1 MSSGNTPSLARAESP
16 SKAEEKPARLG
27 SKAQPSAELPA
38 RNALKFNSSMKSTKN
53 QRYANPATGGKDANP
68 AAPTDFAAA
77 SSSEA
82 AAQAHRNW
90 AELTEDSNS
99 EYEGNFTIVQKR
111 KRRRG
116 SANSSPA
123 AAPSSNLGGTRTNR
137 RPQSSAGWAPRAQE
151 VRTTRAHIVEAR
163 ARQAS
168 STEDHCVYVER
179 SPELEPYH
187 YMRAMDRMFGSTREV
202 FQVTKMNGHFLV
214 GLANR
219 GMAERL
225 VNEGLEVEGTLHRV
239 FPFRKRAER
248 ITVGNLPFFVGDAA
262 VISALTPL
270 GRVTSIA
277 PKLMKAGPY
286 TYNDGRRE
294 AFIILRE
301 GMTIEGLPTRLNIT
315 IKGEAWPAYLSS
327 GIRCSRCRG
336 QGHRRANC
344 PLLAGRTNAPG
355 PATPTSPTS
364 VPSASA
370 PGLPQQPSAQP
381 PPPASPSPAMEVSE
395 VPSTSRAALP
405 PAAPRQSPPVA
416 PAIPT
421 EMAPPAL
428 PPVAPAPSLRAPGS
442 HGPAVP
448 TLDVE
453 MSIEETST
461 FRAALKTSPAAV
473 PPTPPLPAPQ
483 PAGPIP
489 PAPDEEE
496 MTPIMREECMVI
508 EILKKL
514 KHLTCLRPLYQ
525 SGIQPNDLKDAI
537 LFIDEKE
544 SLMARLTPAMRGVLA
559 EFLSAAI
566 EPARGKH
573 PDVSSD
579 LAISQRF
586 WIFMYNNVVE
596 TPGNETVTR
605 RSRRLQGLQ
614 PELSTVLA
622 FPARKKM
629 EREENRPFCH
639 RWRDPTVFSGERGED
654 SQRWLSDF
662 QRVARYNKWDDS
674 MCLANVIFY
683 LTGTAKCWFEN
694 FEEIL
699 NSWEEFKIKF
709 CEIFGNKEDT
719 ARKAE
724 NILRTRAQ
732 TSGENV
738 ESYIQEVLLLC
749 KQSNP
754 RMSEGKKVSHLIKG
768 VAEEVYQALVGKDIS
783 TVDQFVAFCRRFEA
797 FKRMRVAPPRFNR
810 LPNVTTI
817 STAEPENLEALIRR
831 IVREEVQKFMAPP
844 STFAAQDI
852 DTPSPDLRDVIRSEI
867 QQTLAPIS
875 APRQPESFRPRR
887 QYLPQNDRGYRRRT
901 EGPPNNQRT
910 QWRTED
916 DRPICFHC
924 GRPGHVARYCRDRR
938 QAFADARL
946 GRETVDFGRPRTEN
960 YTMGESGSELSQGR
974 FRNPSPYPHR
984 GRFQAPRRTSQSPAR
999 RPSRSPS
1006 RRRRNVQAL
1015 VDSGADYSVISEAF
1029 RRSIKAPVFKENGPL
1044 LRAADKKPIV
1054 TLGKCSL
1061 EVQIKG
1067 LDIIFDFVVAAE
1079 CSHDVILGWDFF
1091 KATDAIID
1099 CGENKLY
1106 LSEAEKSYEWKD
1118 LKLCA
1123 AMDCVIPPKSFGKI
1137 VVTSQD
1143 VFGSRDVVV
1152 TGSKRLQLEKGLFI
1166 PSSLVRFLHGR
1177 AVLWVTNS
1185 THQSQVIPSDMKIG
1199 TMQDL
1204 EVGSISNLDACS
1216 EIAGK
1221 DEVTSPDVRECLISM
1236 ISTDLEET
1244 KKNRLL
1250 TCLNEFSDIFDFE
1263 KKSFPVSGEIKH
1275 KIDTSDY
1282 PPVRQRPYRV
1292 SPAER
1297 RVIQSEVEKMM
1308 ETKIIRPSSSPW
1320 ASPVIL
1326 VRKKDG
1332 SLRFCVDYRRLN
1344 KITKKDVYPLPRI
1357 DDALDTLSGSRYFS
1371 TMDMRSGYWQI
1382 EVDDKDREKTAF
1394 ITPDGLYEFN
1404 VMPFGLC
1411 NAPATFERMID
1422 NVLRGLKWDMCLC
1435 YLDDIVV
1442 YGSTFKEHLTRLY
1455 KVLRCIQQAG
1465 LCLNYKKCHCA
1476 SRQITILGHVVNEFG
1491 TQPDPEKVKAIVH
1504 FPKPRNISETR
1515 SFLGLSSYYRR
1526 FIKSYANKSRPLNSL
1541 LKKDE
1546 KFIWGE
1552 EQDESFRILK
1562 QELGSS
1568 PVLGHFIEG
1577 AETHVHTDASGYG
1590 LGAVLVQI
1598 QNDAERPIAYASRT
1612 LTKAEKNYSTTEKEC
1627 LAVVWAL
1634 GKFRPYLYGRP
1645 FTVVTDHHSLC
1656 WLVGLKDPSGRLA
1669 RWALKL
1675 QEYDINIVYKSGRKH
1690 KDADCLSRSPLADTA
1705 EIEGHITSI
1714 QDIAE
1719 EQSKDPHLVGIRE
1732 KLANENLKGYQMIGG
1747 VLYKKNYDPEG
1758 KPWLLVVPKQMR
1770 HEILKDVHDTPMA
1783 GHLGFAKTYDRVR
1796 KRFYWPGLY
1805 RTVSQYIAHCKECQR
1820 RKGVP
1825 QKPPGLLVPIPPTT
1839 SSFQKIGID
1848 YLGRFP
1854 ISHTGNRWIIVAT
1867 DYLTRF
1873 AITKAAATA
1882 EATELATFLI
1892 EDVIL
1897 KHGAPREIITDRGR
1911 NFMSQTIREINNLNG
1926 TIHRFTTAYHP
1937 QTNGLTERLN
1947 KTLTDMISMYV
1958 DVDQK
1963 NWDNILPYVTFAYNT
1978 ARQETT
1984 GYSPFFLVH
1993 GREVETPLDSI
2004 LPYQPAGT
2012 AEDYVGH
2019 LVTNA
2024 EDARM
2029 LARLNILQAQSKD
2042 KERYDKKHQEV
2053 TYKEGDLVWVFTPVR
2068 TVGLSEKLLKR
2079 YFGPYRVIRK
2089 ISSVNYQVEGV
2100 TNTRRRRKTQ
2110 DIVHVVRMKPYHDP
2124 EVQEQIA
2131 QGHSDMESRLRRLEN
2146 NVADVPVATPLS
2158 FRIADNSPQLET
2170 TECFSKIKP
2179 PTYDGQTSWK
2189 CFKTQFEVVALGNRW
2204 NSSEKAINLAASL
2217 RGSATEVLQSLPLE
2231 QSLDY
2236 ERLIHALTL
2245 RFGDDI
2251 LQPYHVVKL
2260 KNRRQKRDET
2270 LQELAADVERLA
2282 RLAFPDCPRH
2292 VQDLLAHQNFVD
2304 AIEDPECQQS
2314 VRMSEAKTLQEAL
2327 IHALKFE
2334 AARDATRGYQKVV
2347 RVVKTD
2353 EFQKDGDIKEA
2364 ISQLQRTVKEMKKTS
2379 LTGPGLAMRC
2389 DDASGKI
2396 IRVSSLQG
2404 GSNELATEGLVNG
2417 LPCRMVIDS
2426 GANVTF
2432 LRVDLAQRMESIS
2445 RRIPVS
2451 NELVLQTATGEQAK
2465 VYGQVVL
2472 KFQIGNNL
2480 FSHLGY
2486 LADIKDDCLIGL
2498 DVLRKFGFSIDFQEN
2513 VLKIAGEEI
2522 PLVCSR
2528 SSATNKVL
2536 KVILKSDVKIPPRSE
2551 CILEGRLTASLGVPQ
2566 LLIVEENGQK
2576 FGQKGLLLARTLCK
2590 SDQSNIPIRVVN
2602 LLDSAKTLGKG
2613 TEIAI
2618 AEPVTNVTHCPTVE
2632 NLDKSPCSSLIP
2644 GHLQELLEGTREGL
2658 NWIQQK
2664 KLEHLLCQYED
2675 VFATS
2680 PKDVGRTNVTQ
2691 HRIDTGGATPVKQL
2705 PRRLPMTRR
2714 DEVAKLI
2721 EEMAEQNVIEPSS
2734 SPWASPVVLVK
2745 KKDGST
2751 RFCVDYRR
2759 LNDLTKKDSYPLP
2772 RIDATL
2778 DTLSGSQWFS
2788 TLDLKSGYW
2797 QVSIHPE
2804 DREKTAFTTGNGL
2817 WQFKVM
2823 PFGLCNAPATFERLM
2838 ETVLQG
2844 IPLETCLV
2852 YLDDII
2858 VMGKSFEEHLIN
2870 LERVLQK
2877 IRGARLKLNPRKCKP
2892 FKEKVRYL
2900 GHVISRQG
2908 IQTDPDR
2915 TETVRQWPVPRDV
2928 HQLRSFLG
2936 LCSYYRRFVPGFS
2949 NIARPLHRL
2958 TESGRPFSWTIDCE
2972 RAMDK
2977 LKQALS
2983 SPPMLAYPDPGEPF
2997 ILDTDASNTGIGAVL
3012 SQTQDGVER
3021 VIAYFSKTLSKPER
3035 NHCVTRRE
3043 LLAIVKSIE
3052 HFHHYLYGQKF
3063 LLRTDHAALRWLL
3076 NFKSPEG
3083 QLARWIQL
3091 LQEYDMEIQHRK
3103 GKSHGNADALSRRP
3117 CPVNCKHCSKAETQA
3132 ELNIRQ
3138 LSLAEEL

>member
-1 MSSGNTPSLARAESP
+1 MTYLAKVRKCDLSKLAYELGEVVPPESRIVDLKRLILNSQSYEEEFAKQLLETLIEEREQTERAERERMEQTAQTEQAERIERERIEDRKRIERKEQMVMEFELEKLRIQTTRGNNDTSRSTSNDAHYEIRKLMP
-16 SKAEEKPARLG
+16 KYESKDNDLSFYLILFERQAKRLG
-27 SKAQPSAELPA
+27 LDEDQWAFSLLGLLPYEMIQLIARETEEQSGDYRFVKRLLLKRYKLSPEQFRQKFEKHERSQKGSWRDFAFELRGYFNEWIEGMNVENFDALKDLSVTNQLKKKVPNVLRNHLIDDWTKLNNPDELADKLDEYENVRTEMGPPHWNAKHLIPPSFQQKSARFPNQSEVKETKQGTNVSGQDAA
-38 RNALKFNSSMKSTKN
+38 RNEISETYPNTLRRMVNRAIRNDKGEPKCFNCN
-53 QRYANPATGGKDANP
+53 QFGHIARDCP
-68 AAPTDFAAA
+68 
-77 SSSEA
+77 
-82 AAQAHRNW
+82 
-90 AELTEDSNS
+90 
-99 EYEGNFTIVQKR
+99 
-111 KRRRG
+111 
-116 SANSSPA
+116 
-123 AAPSSNLGGTRTNR
+123 
-137 RPQSSAGWAPRAQE
+137 APR
-151 VRTTRAHIVEAR
+151 TTLTCRGCGQTGHK
-163 ARQAS
+163 
-168 STEDHCVYVER
+168 ER
-179 SPELEPYH
+179 NC
-187 YMRAMDRMFGSTREV
+187 TRPKE
-202 FQVTKMNGHFLV
+202 
-214 GLANR
+214 GLKVAN
-219 GMAERL
+219 
-225 VNEGLEVEGTLHRV
+225 LEVEGLETVPPDVYLKDVKIDNKETVKAMIDTGSSSCLMRESVARRINVDIEPDSTSLYGIGNQTAPAARTVGKTTVDLEIDGVVGKEIAVFIVNDDAQPYDLLIGRTWTDLPYVSFARIGKELHIGYSSE
-239 FPFRKRAER
+239 FPFANLQEEIKSRRIELRATETVQLESDSINFTSAITDEVKDGYVLFTGVDDACVDSLLEVVDGKTTVPIISAGKGKLRVRKNQCVGRVELLNLDDIVVNLDVAEDSFQTKNEEKREGQDQTKRKRPILPEDINVNHSLTSKER
-248 ITVGNLPFFVGDAA
+248 QEILDVVNEYRDCF
-262 VISALTPL
+262 ALGMEEL
-270 GRVTSIA
+270 GCTDVTKMDIKEVDGSK
-277 PKLMKAGPY
+277 PVCLRPY
-286 TYNDGRRE
+286 KTTASERE
-294 AFIILRE
+294 AIRE
-301 GMTIEGLPTRLNIT
+301 IVREWKDNGIVTETRSPYASPVLLVRKKTGDHRLVVDYRRLNIQT
-315 IKGEAWPAYLSS
+315 VKDKFPLPRIDDLLEGLRNAKFFTTLDLAHGYLQIPLTDKAKLKTAFITPDDTGQFERMIFGLANAPAEFQRLMHTVL
-327 GIRCSRCRG
+327 G
-336 QGHRRANC
+336 
-344 PLLAGRTNAPG
+344 PLLNKKAFCYLDDVIIPAKDWREMIERLREVLERIRSAKLTLKPSKCEFGKREVELLGHVISTGGLKPG
-355 PATPTSPTS
+355 PRKIKAIEEFPEPKNVHDIRRFLGLTNFFRRFVKDFARKAEPLSRLTKKGSQFEWKEEQRRSFGGLRKDLVEYPVLAHYNPELKTE
-364 VPSASA
+364 VHCDASA
-370 PGLPQQPSAQP
+370 EGLAGMVLQMDEDGKWRLVYCVSKKTTEAEKMYHSSKLELMAIVWTLDRLRQFLVGIKFTVVTDCQALVYMNAKKTTNPQIARWYNLIQEYDFEIRHKPGEKMAHVDG
-381 PPPASPSPAMEVSE
+381 M
-395 VPSTSRAALP
+395 SRAP
-405 PAAPRQSPPVA
+405 VDDPRDTMEEIVEKNLEVRLTITLEEQILMIQHSDP
-416 PAIPT
+416 
-421 EMAPPAL
+421 E
-428 PPVAPAPSLRAPGS
+428 LRD
-442 HGPAVP
+442 
-448 TLDVE
+448 L
-453 MSIEETST
+453 IQI
-461 FRAALKTSPAAV
+461 FRKDPCDRTVGEQNRINDYSYRRKSGRGARSRRY
-473 PPTPPLPAPQ
+473 PPTQ
-483 PAGPIP
+483 P
-489 PAPDEEE
+489 
-496 MTPIMREECMVI
+496 T
-508 EILKKL
+508 
-514 KHLTCLRPLYQ
+514 T
-525 SGIQPNDLKDAI
+525 
-537 LFIDEKE
+537 
-544 SLMARLTPAMRGVLA
+544 
-559 EFLSAAI
+559 FL
-566 EPARGKH
+566 
-573 PDVSSD
+573 
-579 LAISQRF
+579 QRK
-586 WIFMYNNVVE
+586 

-662 QRVARYNKWDDS
+662 QRVARYNKWDDF

-754 RMSEGKKVSHLIKG
+754 RMSEGEKVSHLIKG
-768 VAEEVYQALVGKDIS
+768 VAEEVYQALIGKDIG

-797 FKRMRVAPPRFNR
+797 FKRMRVAPPRFSR

-852 DTPSPDLRDVIRSEI
+852 DTPPPDLRDVIRSEI

-887 QYLPQNDRGYRRRT
+887 QYLPQNDQVYRRRT

-924 GRPGHVARYCRDRR
+924 GRPGHAARYCRDRR

-974 FRNPSPYPHR
+974 FRNPSPYPPPPPPR

-1006 RRRRNVQAL
+1006 RRTATMEKNWINVNIQGRNVQAL
-1015 VDSGADYSVISEAF
+1015 VDSGADYSVVSEAF
-1029 RRSIKAPVFKENGPL
+1029 RRSIKATVFKENGPL

-1137 VVTSQD
+1137 VVTNQD

-1166 PSSLVRFLHGR
+1166 PSSIVRFLHGR

-1244 KKNRLL
+1244 EKNRLL

-1308 ETKIIRPSSSPW
+1308 ETKIIRPLSSPW

-1404 VMPFGLC
+1404 
-1411 NAPATFERMID
+1411 
-1422 NVLRGLKWDMCLC
+1422 
-1435 YLDDIVV
+1435 
-1442 YGSTFKEHLTRLY
+1442 
-1455 KVLRCIQQAG
+1455 QAG
-1465 LCLNYKKCHCA
+1465 LCLNYKKCHFA

-1758 KPWLLVVPKQMR
+1758 KPWLLVFLKQMR

-1839 SSFQKIGID
+1839 SPFQKIGID

-1873 AITKAAATA
+1873 TITKAAATA
-1882 EATELATFLI
+1882 EATELSTFLI

-1947 KTLTDMISMYV
+1947 KTLTDMISIFY
-1958 DVDQK
+1958 
-1963 NWDNILPYVTFAYNT
+1963 T
-1978 ARQETT
+1978 A
-1984 GYSPFFLVH
+1984 
-1993 GREVETPLDSI
+1993 
-2004 LPYQPAGT
+2004 PYQPAGT

-2131 QGHSDMESRLRRLEN
+2131 Q
-2146 NVADVPVATPLS
+2146 
-2158 FRIADNSPQLET
+2158 
-2170 TECFSKIKP
+2170 
-2179 PTYDGQTSWK
+2179 
-2189 CFKTQFEVVALGNRW
+2189 
-2204 NSSEKAINLAASL
+2204 
-2217 RGSATEVLQSLPLE
+2217 
-2231 QSLDY
+2231 
-2236 ERLIHALTL
+2236 
-2245 RFGDDI
+2245 
-2251 LQPYHVVKL
+2251 
-2260 KNRRQKRDET
+2260 
-2270 LQELAADVERLA
+2270 
-2282 RLAFPDCPRH
+2282 
-2292 VQDLLAHQNFVD
+2292 
-2304 AIEDPECQQS
+2304 
-2314 VRMSEAKTLQEAL
+2314 
-2327 IHALKFE
+2327 
-2334 AARDATRGYQKVV
+2334 
-2347 RVVKTD
+2347 
-2353 EFQKDGDIKEA
+2353 
-2364 ISQLQRTVKEMKKTS
+2364 
-2379 LTGPGLAMRC
+2379 
-2389 DDASGKI
+2389 
-2396 IRVSSLQG
+2396 
-2404 GSNELATEGLVNG
+2404 
-2417 LPCRMVIDS
+2417 
-2426 GANVTF
+2426 
-2432 LRVDLAQRMESIS
+2432 
-2445 RRIPVS
+2445 
-2451 NELVLQTATGEQAK
+2451 
-2465 VYGQVVL
+2465 
-2472 KFQIGNNL
+2472 
-2480 FSHLGY
+2480 
-2486 LADIKDDCLIGL
+2486 
-2498 DVLRKFGFSIDFQEN
+2498 
-2513 VLKIAGEEI
+2513 
-2522 PLVCSR
+2522 
-2528 SSATNKVL
+2528 
-2536 KVILKSDVKIPPRSE
+2536 
-2551 CILEGRLTASLGVPQ
+2551 
-2566 LLIVEENGQK
+2566 
-2576 FGQKGLLLARTLCK
+2576 
-2590 SDQSNIPIRVVN
+2590 
-2602 LLDSAKTLGKG
+2602 
-2613 TEIAI
+2613 
-2618 AEPVTNVTHCPTVE
+2618 
-2632 NLDKSPCSSLIP
+2632 
-2644 GHLQELLEGTREGL
+2644 
-2658 NWIQQK
+2658 
-2664 KLEHLLCQYED
+2664 
-2675 VFATS
+2675 
-2680 PKDVGRTNVTQ
+2680 
-2691 HRIDTGGATPVKQL
+2691 
-2705 PRRLPMTRR
+2705 
-2714 DEVAKLI
+2714 
-2721 EEMAEQNVIEPSS
+2721 
-2734 SPWASPVVLVK
+2734 
-2745 KKDGST
+2745 
-2751 RFCVDYRR
+2751 
-2759 LNDLTKKDSYPLP
+2759 
-2772 RIDATL
+2772 
-2778 DTLSGSQWFS
+2778 
-2788 TLDLKSGYW
+2788 
-2797 QVSIHPE
+2797 
-2804 DREKTAFTTGNGL
+2804 
-2817 WQFKVM
+2817 
-2823 PFGLCNAPATFERLM
+2823 
-2838 ETVLQG
+2838 
-2844 IPLETCLV
+2844 
-2852 YLDDII
+2852 
-2858 VMGKSFEEHLIN
+2858 
-2870 LERVLQK
+2870 
-2877 IRGARLKLNPRKCKP
+2877 
-2892 FKEKVRYL
+2892 
-2900 GHVISRQG
+2900 
-2908 IQTDPDR
+2908 
-2915 TETVRQWPVPRDV
+2915 
-2928 HQLRSFLG
+2928 
-2936 LCSYYRRFVPGFS
+2936 
-2949 NIARPLHRL
+2949 
-2958 TESGRPFSWTIDCE
+2958 
-2972 RAMDK
+2972 
-2977 LKQALS
+2977 
-2983 SPPMLAYPDPGEPF
+2983 
-2997 ILDTDASNTGIGAVL
+2997 
-3012 SQTQDGVER
+3012 
-3021 VIAYFSKTLSKPER
+3021 
-3035 NHCVTRRE
+3035 
-3043 LLAIVKSIE
+3043 
-3052 HFHHYLYGQKF
+3052 
-3063 LLRTDHAALRWLL
+3063 
-3076 NFKSPEG
+3076 
-3083 QLARWIQL
+3083 
-3091 LQEYDMEIQHRK
+3091 
-3103 GKSHGNADALSRRP
+3103 
-3117 CPVNCKHCSKAETQA
+3117 
-3132 ELNIRQ
+3132 
-3138 LSLAEEL
+3138 

>member
-1 MSSGNTPSLARAESP
+1 MQVSVQLERVGKLQ
-16 SKAEEKPARLG
+16 PADRV
-27 SKAQPSAELPA
+27 
-38 RNALKFNSSMKSTKN
+38 
-53 QRYANPATGGKDANP
+53 AT
-68 AAPTDFAAA
+68 
-77 SSSEA
+77 S
-82 AAQAHRNW
+82 
-90 AELTEDSNS
+90 
-99 EYEGNFTIVQKR
+99 
-111 KRRRG
+111 
-116 SANSSPA
+116 
-123 AAPSSNLGGTRTNR
+123 
-137 RPQSSAGWAPRAQE
+137 SSAGIQDCRNLRLFVTDKNTGLRFLVDSGADISIIPPKNKNRMPSSDYKLYAANGTEIVTYGTKVRNLDIGLRRQFQWPFVIANTNRAIIGADFLNNFGLIIDIKNKRLIDGITNLSIRGVIQSISDMGNISTLNSSSKVSAILTKYPNLCRPPSDFVEAKHSVKHYIPTRGQPIHSKARRLDSQRLTLAKAEFQYMLNNGIIRPSNSPWASPLHLVSKKDESLRPCGDYRRLNAVTLPDRYPIPRLDDFHHILKGTRVYSKIDLCKAFYQIPIAEEDKPKTAIITPFGLFEFNVMSFGLRNATATFQRFMHEVLRNLDFAFVYLDDILVASKTDEEHYSHLETLFSRLNSYGLRINLSKSKFLVQEIDFLGYLITSHGVKPLPTKVKAILEYKKPKTVHELRIFLGMLNFYRTFLNNAAETQAILHEYLRGAKKKDRSDIKWTEEAEVQFEKCKQALANTALLAYPDTETAYLTLNFHELSHPGIKATTKQLTSRFIWPNMNKDIRKWAQACVNCQKCKVSIHTKSEIGKYQE
-151 VRTTRAHIVEAR
+151 VDERFSVVHIDLIGALPPSNGNIYCLTCIDRYTSWMEVVPLPDMKSETVARAFYENWIVRFGAPHTVISDQGKQFTSQLFKDLTTLCGIKLRHSTAYHPQCNGKIERLHRTIKTAIRAHNSIKWTETLPTVLLGLR
-163 ARQAS
+163 AAINKDNNHSLSQM
-168 STEDHCVYVER
+168 VYGKTIRLPGEFFDDSKHHLHAEEFVQHLQKQMELLKPLNEKHHSKTKVFVHKDLKTCSHVFIR
-179 SPELEPYH
+179 TDRVKKPLEPPYEGPFPVLERTDK
-187 YMRAMDRMFGSTREV
+187 YFTLKVKGKNVTTTIDR
-202 FQVTKMNGHFLV
+202 
-214 GLANR
+214 
-219 GMAERL
+219 
-225 VNEGLEVEGTLHRV
+225 
-239 FPFRKRAER
+239 
-248 ITVGNLPFFVGDAA
+248 
-262 VISALTPL
+262 
-270 GRVTSIA
+270 
-277 PKLMKAGPY
+277 
-286 TYNDGRRE
+286 
-294 AFIILRE
+294 LR
-301 GMTIEGLPTRLNIT
+301 
-315 IKGEAWPAYLSS
+315 PAYLLADSDNITAEHPTAARPIVS
-327 GIRCSRCRG
+327 G
-336 QGHRRANC
+336 A
-344 PLLAGRTNAPG
+344 L
-355 PATPTSPTS
+355 
-364 VPSASA
+364 
-370 PGLPQQPSAQP
+370 
-381 PPPASPSPAMEVSE
+381 
-395 VPSTSRAALP
+395 PSTSS
-405 PAAPRQSPPVA
+405 Q
-416 PAIPT
+416 
-421 EMAPPAL
+421 
-428 PPVAPAPSLRAPGS
+428 
-442 HGPAVP
+442 
-448 TLDVE
+448 
-453 MSIEETST
+453 
-461 FRAALKTSPAAV
+461 
-473 PPTPPLPAPQ
+473 Q
-483 PAGPIP
+483 N
-489 PAPDEEE
+489 PDHQ
-496 MTPIMREECMVI
+496 MWRI
-508 EILKKL
+508 
-514 KHLTCLRPLYQ
+514 
-525 SGIQPNDLKDAI
+525 
-537 LFIDEKE
+537 
-544 SLMARLTPAMRGVLA
+544 
-559 EFLSAAI
+559 
-566 EPARGKH
+566 
-573 PDVSSD
+573 
-579 LAISQRF
+579 
-586 WIFMYNNVVE
+586 
-596 TPGNETVTR
+596 TR

-732 TSGENV
+732 TSGQNV

-754 RMSEGKKVSHLIKG
+754 RMSEGEKVSHLIKG

-887 QYLPQNDRGYRRRT
+887 QYLPQNDQGYRRRT

-984 GRFQAPRRTSQSPAR
+984 ERFQAPRRTSQSPAR

-1061 EVQIKG
+1061 EVHIKG

-1465 LCLNYKKCHCA
+1465 LCLNYKKCHFA

-1839 SSFQKIGID
+1839 SPFQKIGID

-2131 QGHSDMESRLRRLEN
+2131 QGH
-2146 NVADVPVATPLS
+2146 V
-2158 FRIADNSPQLET
+2158 
-2170 TECFSKIKP
+2170 
-2179 PTYDGQTSWK
+2179 
-2189 CFKTQFEVVALGNRW
+2189 
-2204 NSSEKAINLAASL
+2204 
-2217 RGSATEVLQSLPLE
+2217 
-2231 QSLDY
+2231 
-2236 ERLIHALTL
+2236 
-2245 RFGDDI
+2245 
-2251 LQPYHVVKL
+2251 
-2260 KNRRQKRDET
+2260 
-2270 LQELAADVERLA
+2270 
-2282 RLAFPDCPRH
+2282 
-2292 VQDLLAHQNFVD
+2292 
-2304 AIEDPECQQS
+2304 
-2314 VRMSEAKTLQEAL
+2314 
-2327 IHALKFE
+2327 
-2334 AARDATRGYQKVV
+2334 
-2347 RVVKTD
+2347 TD
-2353 EFQKDGDIKEA
+2353 
-2364 ISQLQRTVKEMKKTS
+2364 
-2379 LTGPGLAMRC
+2379 
-2389 DDASGKI
+2389 
-2396 IRVSSLQG
+2396 
-2404 GSNELATEGLVNG
+2404 
-2417 LPCRMVIDS
+2417 
-2426 GANVTF
+2426 
-2432 LRVDLAQRMESIS
+2432 
-2445 RRIPVS
+2445 
-2451 NELVLQTATGEQAK
+2451 
-2465 VYGQVVL
+2465 
-2472 KFQIGNNL
+2472 
-2480 FSHLGY
+2480 
-2486 LADIKDDCLIGL
+2486 
-2498 DVLRKFGFSIDFQEN
+2498 
-2513 VLKIAGEEI
+2513 
-2522 PLVCSR
+2522 
-2528 SSATNKVL
+2528 
-2536 KVILKSDVKIPPRSE
+2536 
-2551 CILEGRLTASLGVPQ
+2551 
-2566 LLIVEENGQK
+2566 
-2576 FGQKGLLLARTLCK
+2576 
-2590 SDQSNIPIRVVN
+2590 
-2602 LLDSAKTLGKG
+2602 
-2613 TEIAI
+2613 
-2618 AEPVTNVTHCPTVE
+2618 
-2632 NLDKSPCSSLIP
+2632 
-2644 GHLQELLEGTREGL
+2644 
-2658 NWIQQK
+2658 
-2664 KLEHLLCQYED
+2664 
-2675 VFATS
+2675 
-2680 PKDVGRTNVTQ
+2680 
-2691 HRIDTGGATPVKQL
+2691 
-2705 PRRLPMTRR
+2705 
-2714 DEVAKLI
+2714 
-2721 EEMAEQNVIEPSS
+2721 
-2734 SPWASPVVLVK
+2734 
-2745 KKDGST
+2745 
-2751 RFCVDYRR
+2751 
-2759 LNDLTKKDSYPLP
+2759 
-2772 RIDATL
+2772 
-2778 DTLSGSQWFS
+2778 
-2788 TLDLKSGYW
+2788 
-2797 QVSIHPE
+2797 
-2804 DREKTAFTTGNGL
+2804 
-2817 WQFKVM
+2817 
-2823 PFGLCNAPATFERLM
+2823 
-2838 ETVLQG
+2838 
-2844 IPLETCLV
+2844 
-2852 YLDDII
+2852 
-2858 VMGKSFEEHLIN
+2858 
-2870 LERVLQK
+2870 
-2877 IRGARLKLNPRKCKP
+2877 
-2892 FKEKVRYL
+2892 
-2900 GHVISRQG
+2900 
-2908 IQTDPDR
+2908 
-2915 TETVRQWPVPRDV
+2915 
-2928 HQLRSFLG
+2928 
-2936 LCSYYRRFVPGFS
+2936 
-2949 NIARPLHRL
+2949 
-2958 TESGRPFSWTIDCE
+2958 
-2972 RAMDK
+2972 
-2977 LKQALS
+2977 
-2983 SPPMLAYPDPGEPF
+2983 
-2997 ILDTDASNTGIGAVL
+2997 
-3012 SQTQDGVER
+3012 
-3021 VIAYFSKTLSKPER
+3021 
-3035 NHCVTRRE
+3035 
-3043 LLAIVKSIE
+3043 
-3052 HFHHYLYGQKF
+3052 
-3063 LLRTDHAALRWLL
+3063 
-3076 NFKSPEG
+3076 
-3083 QLARWIQL
+3083 
-3091 LQEYDMEIQHRK
+3091 
-3103 GKSHGNADALSRRP
+3103 
-3117 CPVNCKHCSKAETQA
+3117 
-3132 ELNIRQ
+3132 
-3138 LSLAEEL
+3138 

>member
-1 MSSGNTPSLARAESP
+1 M
-16 SKAEEKPARLG
+16 LG
-27 SKAQPSAELPA
+27 
-38 RNALKFNSSMKSTKN
+38 F
-53 QRYANPATGGKDANP
+53 
-68 AAPTDFAAA
+68 
-77 SSSEA
+77 
-82 AAQAHRNW
+82 
-90 AELTEDSNS
+90 
-99 EYEGNFTIVQKR
+99 
-111 KRRRG
+111 
-116 SANSSPA
+116 
-123 AAPSSNLGGTRTNR
+123 
-137 RPQSSAGWAPRAQE
+137 
-151 VRTTRAHIVEAR
+151 
-163 ARQAS
+163 
-168 STEDHCVYVER
+168 
-179 SPELEPYH
+179 
-187 YMRAMDRMFGSTREV
+187 
-202 FQVTKMNGHFLV
+202 
-214 GLANR
+214 
-219 GMAERL
+219 
-225 VNEGLEVEGTLHRV
+225 
-239 FPFRKRAER
+239 
-248 ITVGNLPFFVGDAA
+248 
-262 VISALTPL
+262 
-270 GRVTSIA
+270 
-277 PKLMKAGPY
+277 
-286 TYNDGRRE
+286 
-294 AFIILRE
+294 
-301 GMTIEGLPTRLNIT
+301 
-315 IKGEAWPAYLSS
+315 
-327 GIRCSRCRG
+327 
-336 QGHRRANC
+336 HRRAK
-344 PLLAGRTNAPG
+344 A
-355 PATPTSPTS
+355 
-364 VPSASA
+364 
-370 PGLPQQPSAQP
+370 
-381 PPPASPSPAMEVSE
+381 
-395 VPSTSRAALP
+395 
-405 PAAPRQSPPVA
+405 
-416 PAIPT
+416 
-421 EMAPPAL
+421 
-428 PPVAPAPSLRAPGS
+428 
-442 HGPAVP
+442 
-448 TLDVE
+448 
-453 MSIEETST
+453 
-461 FRAALKTSPAAV
+461 KTSLEDDDVPIDDTTTKTLFTPQENGRKDFFLGRFSRDAGHMLVIPRRVAV
-473 PPTPPLPAPQ
+473 WNLWYWKVRQVKRRWSTVWFSSWQ
-483 PAGPIP
+483 WG
-489 PAPDEEE
+489 
-496 MTPIMREECMVI
+496 
-508 EILKKL
+508 
-514 KHLTCLRPLYQ
+514 Q
-525 SGIQPNDLKDAI
+525 
-537 LFIDEKE
+537 
-544 SLMARLTPAMRGVLA
+544 VLA
-559 EFLSAAI
+559 IDFSIKSEWWQVEGLMGI
-566 EPARGKH
+566 WRWNKLT
-573 PDVSSD
+573 SSRSM
-579 LAISQRF
+579 L
-586 WIFMYNNVVE
+586 
-596 TPGNETVTR
+596 

-754 RMSEGKKVSHLIKG
+754 RMSEGEKVSHLIKG
-768 VAEEVYQALVGKDIS
+768 VAEEVYQALIGKDIG

-797 FKRMRVAPPRFNR
+797 FKRMRVAPPRFSR

-852 DTPSPDLRDVIRSEI
+852 DTPPPDLRDVIRSEI

-887 QYLPQNDRGYRRRT
+887 QYLPQNDQVYRRRT

-974 FRNPSPYPHR
+974 FRNPSPYPPR

-1006 RRRRNVQAL
+1006 RRNENPPCPIAATMEKNWISVNIQGRNVQAL

-1054 TLGKCSL
+1054 TL
-1061 EVQIKG
+1061 
-1067 LDIIFDFVVAAE
+1067 
-1079 CSHDVILGWDFF
+1079 
-1091 KATDAIID
+1091 
-1099 CGENKLY
+1099 
-1106 LSEAEKSYEWKD
+1106 AEKSYEWKD

-1137 VVTSQD
+1137 VVTNQD

-1204 EVGSISNLDACS
+1204 EVGSISNLEACS

-1344 KITKKDVYPLPRI
+1344 KITKKDVYSLPRI

-1455 KVLRCIQQAG
+1455 K
-1465 LCLNYKKCHCA
+1465 CHFA

-1504 FPKPRNISETR
+1504 FPKPRNFSETR

-1770 HEILKDVHDTPMA
+1770 HKILKDVHDTPMA
-1783 GHLGFAKTYDRVR
+1783 GHLGFAKTYGRVR

-1839 SSFQKIGID
+1839 SPFQKIGID

-1958 DVDQK
+1958 DLDQK

-2012 AEDYVGH
+2012 AEDYVCH

-2131 QGHSDMESRLRRLEN
+2131 QGH
-2146 NVADVPVATPLS
+2146 V
-2158 FRIADNSPQLET
+2158 
-2170 TECFSKIKP
+2170 
-2179 PTYDGQTSWK
+2179 
-2189 CFKTQFEVVALGNRW
+2189 
-2204 NSSEKAINLAASL
+2204 
-2217 RGSATEVLQSLPLE
+2217 
-2231 QSLDY
+2231 
-2236 ERLIHALTL
+2236 
-2245 RFGDDI
+2245 
-2251 LQPYHVVKL
+2251 
-2260 KNRRQKRDET
+2260 
-2270 LQELAADVERLA
+2270 
-2282 RLAFPDCPRH
+2282 
-2292 VQDLLAHQNFVD
+2292 
-2304 AIEDPECQQS
+2304 
-2314 VRMSEAKTLQEAL
+2314 
-2327 IHALKFE
+2327 
-2334 AARDATRGYQKVV
+2334 
-2347 RVVKTD
+2347 TD
-2353 EFQKDGDIKEA
+2353 
-2364 ISQLQRTVKEMKKTS
+2364 
-2379 LTGPGLAMRC
+2379 
-2389 DDASGKI
+2389 
-2396 IRVSSLQG
+2396 
-2404 GSNELATEGLVNG
+2404 
-2417 LPCRMVIDS
+2417 
-2426 GANVTF
+2426 
-2432 LRVDLAQRMESIS
+2432 
-2445 RRIPVS
+2445 
-2451 NELVLQTATGEQAK
+2451 
-2465 VYGQVVL
+2465 
-2472 KFQIGNNL
+2472 
-2480 FSHLGY
+2480 
-2486 LADIKDDCLIGL
+2486 
-2498 DVLRKFGFSIDFQEN
+2498 
-2513 VLKIAGEEI
+2513 
-2522 PLVCSR
+2522 
-2528 SSATNKVL
+2528 
-2536 KVILKSDVKIPPRSE
+2536 
-2551 CILEGRLTASLGVPQ
+2551 
-2566 LLIVEENGQK
+2566 
-2576 FGQKGLLLARTLCK
+2576 
-2590 SDQSNIPIRVVN
+2590 
-2602 LLDSAKTLGKG
+2602 
-2613 TEIAI
+2613 
-2618 AEPVTNVTHCPTVE
+2618 
-2632 NLDKSPCSSLIP
+2632 
-2644 GHLQELLEGTREGL
+2644 
-2658 NWIQQK
+2658 
-2664 KLEHLLCQYED
+2664 
-2675 VFATS
+2675 
-2680 PKDVGRTNVTQ
+2680 
-2691 HRIDTGGATPVKQL
+2691 
-2705 PRRLPMTRR
+2705 
-2714 DEVAKLI
+2714 
-2721 EEMAEQNVIEPSS
+2721 
-2734 SPWASPVVLVK
+2734 
-2745 KKDGST
+2745 
-2751 RFCVDYRR
+2751 
-2759 LNDLTKKDSYPLP
+2759 
-2772 RIDATL
+2772 
-2778 DTLSGSQWFS
+2778 
-2788 TLDLKSGYW
+2788 
-2797 QVSIHPE
+2797 
-2804 DREKTAFTTGNGL
+2804 
-2817 WQFKVM
+2817 
-2823 PFGLCNAPATFERLM
+2823 
-2838 ETVLQG
+2838 
-2844 IPLETCLV
+2844 
-2852 YLDDII
+2852 
-2858 VMGKSFEEHLIN
+2858 
-2870 LERVLQK
+2870 
-2877 IRGARLKLNPRKCKP
+2877 
-2892 FKEKVRYL
+2892 
-2900 GHVISRQG
+2900 
-2908 IQTDPDR
+2908 
-2915 TETVRQWPVPRDV
+2915 
-2928 HQLRSFLG
+2928 
-2936 LCSYYRRFVPGFS
+2936 
-2949 NIARPLHRL
+2949 
-2958 TESGRPFSWTIDCE
+2958 
-2972 RAMDK
+2972 
-2977 LKQALS
+2977 
-2983 SPPMLAYPDPGEPF
+2983 
-2997 ILDTDASNTGIGAVL
+2997 
-3012 SQTQDGVER
+3012 
-3021 VIAYFSKTLSKPER
+3021 
-3035 NHCVTRRE
+3035 
-3043 LLAIVKSIE
+3043 
-3052 HFHHYLYGQKF
+3052 
-3063 LLRTDHAALRWLL
+3063 
-3076 NFKSPEG
+3076 
-3083 QLARWIQL
+3083 
-3091 LQEYDMEIQHRK
+3091 
-3103 GKSHGNADALSRRP
+3103 
-3117 CPVNCKHCSKAETQA
+3117 
-3132 ELNIRQ
+3132 
-3138 LSLAEEL
+3138 

>member
-1 MSSGNTPSLARAESP
+1 MWKERGE
-16 SKAEEKPARLG
+16 
-27 SKAQPSAELPA
+27 
-38 RNALKFNSSMKSTKN
+38 
-53 QRYANPATGGKDANP
+53 
-68 AAPTDFAAA
+68 
-77 SSSEA
+77 
-82 AAQAHRNW
+82 
-90 AELTEDSNS
+90 
-99 EYEGNFTIVQKR
+99 R
-111 KRRRG
+111 KRCTA
-116 SANSSPA
+116 ANDD
-123 AAPSSNLGGTRTNR
+123 GTR
-137 RPQSSAGWAPRAQE
+137 
-151 VRTTRAHIVEAR
+151 
-163 ARQAS
+163 
-168 STEDHCVYVER
+168 
-179 SPELEPYH
+179 L
-187 YMRAMDRMFGSTREV
+187 
-202 FQVTKMNGHFLV
+202 
-214 GLANR
+214 
-219 GMAERL
+219 
-225 VNEGLEVEGTLHRV
+225 
-239 FPFRKRAER
+239 
-248 ITVGNLPFFVGDAA
+248 
-262 VISALTPL
+262 
-270 GRVTSIA
+270 
-277 PKLMKAGPY
+277 
-286 TYNDGRRE
+286 
-294 AFIILRE
+294 
-301 GMTIEGLPTRLNIT
+301 
-315 IKGEAWPAYLSS
+315 
-327 GIRCSRCRG
+327 
-336 QGHRRANC
+336 
-344 PLLAGRTNAPG
+344 
-355 PATPTSPTS
+355 
-364 VPSASA
+364 
-370 PGLPQQPSAQP
+370 
-381 PPPASPSPAMEVSE
+381 
-395 VPSTSRAALP
+395 
-405 PAAPRQSPPVA
+405 
-416 PAIPT
+416 
-421 EMAPPAL
+421 
-428 PPVAPAPSLRAPGS
+428 
-442 HGPAVP
+442 
-448 TLDVE
+448 
-453 MSIEETST
+453 
-461 FRAALKTSPAAV
+461 
-473 PPTPPLPAPQ
+473 
-483 PAGPIP
+483 
-489 PAPDEEE
+489 
-496 MTPIMREECMVI
+496 
-508 EILKKL
+508 
-514 KHLTCLRPLYQ
+514 
-525 SGIQPNDLKDAI
+525 
-537 LFIDEKE
+537 
-544 SLMARLTPAMRGVLA
+544 
-559 EFLSAAI
+559 
-566 EPARGKH
+566 
-573 PDVSSD
+573 
-579 LAISQRF
+579 
-586 WIFMYNNVVE
+586 

-683 LTGTAKCWFEN
+683 FNGTAKCWFEN

-724 NILRTRAQ
+724 NIIRTRAQ
-732 TSGENV
+732 TSGENI

-754 RMSEGKKVSHLIKG
+754 RMSEGEKGSHLIKG

-852 DTPSPDLRDVIRSEI
+852 DTPPPDLRDVIRSEI

-887 QYLPQNDRGYRRRT
+887 QYLPQNDQGYRRRT
-901 EGPPNNQRT
+901 EGPPNNQRS

-1006 RRRRNVQAL
+1006 RRTATMEKNWISVNIQGRNVQAL

-1029 RRSIKAPVFKENGPL
+1029 RRSIKAPVLRENGPL

-1091 KATDAIID
+1091 RATDAIID
-1099 CGENKLY
+1099 CGKNKLY

-1123 AMDCVIPPKSFGKI
+1123 ALDCVIPPKSFGKI
-1137 VVTSQD
+1137 VVTNQD

-1177 AVLWVTNS
+1177 AVMWVTNS
-1185 THQSQVIPSDMKIG
+1185 THQSQVIPSDMKVG

-1204 EVGSISNLDACS
+1204 ELGSISNLDACS

-1221 DEVTSPDVRECLISM
+1221 DEITSPDVRECLISM

-1250 TCLNEFSDIFDFE
+1250 TCLNEFADIFDFE

-1275 KIDTSDY
+1275 KIDTSVY
-1282 PPVRQRPYRV
+1282 PPVRHRPYRV

-1382 EVDDKDREKTAF
+1382 EVDDKDREKMAF

-1404 VMPFGLC
+1404 
-1411 NAPATFERMID
+1411 
-1422 NVLRGLKWDMCLC
+1422 
-1435 YLDDIVV
+1435 
-1442 YGSTFKEHLTRLY
+1442 
-1455 KVLRCIQQAG
+1455 QAG
-1465 LCLNYKKCHCA
+1465 LCLNYKKCHFA

-1568 PVLGHFIEG
+1568 PVLGHFVEG

-1598 QNDAERPIAYASRT
+1598 QNDTERPIAYASRT

-1634 GKFRPYLYGRP
+1634 
-1645 FTVVTDHHSLC
+1645 
-1656 WLVGLKDPSGRLA
+1656 
-1669 RWALKL
+1669 
-1675 QEYDINIVYKSGRKH
+1675 
-1690 KDADCLSRSPLADTA
+1690 
-1705 EIEGHITSI
+1705 
-1714 QDIAE
+1714 DIAE

-1820 RKGVP
+1820 RNGVP

-1839 SSFQKIGID
+1839 SPFQKIGID

-1854 ISHTGNRWIIVAT
+1854 ISHAGNRWIIVAT

-1897 KHGAPREIITDRGR
+1897 KHGAPREIITDRGK
-1911 NFMSQTIREINNLNG
+1911 NSMSQTIREINNLNG

-1963 NWDNILPYVTFAYNT
+1963 NWDSILPYVTFAYNT

-2079 YFGPYRVIRK
+2079 YFGPYRVIRQ

-2131 QGHSDMESRLRRLEN
+2131 QDDPRQGRPKFQRTDENVQKITDLIKENPRTTLLELEQDTGISKTTIGRIVTEDLKFKKTPAKFIPRFLTNEQKLCRLSTCEDMMEMTRTDPEWKDKIITGDETWVYGYDPESKPQSAEGRDSRKNEKNYEKKHMERSYEPEEIVAVWTPIRKIGKCEKLLRKYFGPYRIIKKMSSVNYLIEPKDN
-2146 NVADVPVATPLS
+2146 AGQDPLIVHVS
-2158 FRIADNSPQLET
+2158 R
-2170 TECFSKIKP
+2170 IKP
-2179 PTYDGQTSWK
+2179 Y
-2189 CFKTQFEVVALGNRW
+2189 
-2204 NSSEKAINLAASL
+2204 
-2217 RGSATEVLQSLPLE
+2217 
-2231 QSLDY
+2231 Y
-2236 ERLIHALTL
+2236 ER
-2245 RFGDDI
+2245 
-2251 LQPYHVVKL
+2251 
-2260 KNRRQKRDET
+2260 
-2270 LQELAADVERLA
+2270 
-2282 RLAFPDCPRH
+2282 
-2292 VQDLLAHQNFVD
+2292 
-2304 AIEDPECQQS
+2304 
-2314 VRMSEAKTLQEAL
+2314 M
-2327 IHALKFE
+2327 
-2334 AARDATRGYQKVV
+2334 
-2347 RVVKTD
+2347 
-2353 EFQKDGDIKEA
+2353 
-2364 ISQLQRTVKEMKKTS
+2364 
-2379 LTGPGLAMRC
+2379 
-2389 DDASGKI
+2389 
-2396 IRVSSLQG
+2396 
-2404 GSNELATEGLVNG
+2404 
-2417 LPCRMVIDS
+2417 
-2426 GANVTF
+2426 
-2432 LRVDLAQRMESIS
+2432 
-2445 RRIPVS
+2445 
-2451 NELVLQTATGEQAK
+2451 
-2465 VYGQVVL
+2465 
-2472 KFQIGNNL
+2472 
-2480 FSHLGY
+2480 
-2486 LADIKDDCLIGL
+2486 
-2498 DVLRKFGFSIDFQEN
+2498 
-2513 VLKIAGEEI
+2513 
-2522 PLVCSR
+2522 
-2528 SSATNKVL
+2528 
-2536 KVILKSDVKIPPRSE
+2536 
-2551 CILEGRLTASLGVPQ
+2551 
-2566 LLIVEENGQK
+2566 
-2576 FGQKGLLLARTLCK
+2576 
-2590 SDQSNIPIRVVN
+2590 
-2602 LLDSAKTLGKG
+2602 
-2613 TEIAI
+2613 
-2618 AEPVTNVTHCPTVE
+2618 
-2632 NLDKSPCSSLIP
+2632 
-2644 GHLQELLEGTREGL
+2644 
-2658 NWIQQK
+2658 
-2664 KLEHLLCQYED
+2664 YE
-2675 VFATS
+2675 
-2680 PKDVGRTNVTQ
+2680 
-2691 HRIDTGGATPVKQL
+2691 
-2705 PRRLPMTRR
+2705 
-2714 DEVAKLI
+2714 
-2721 EEMAEQNVIEPSS
+2721 
-2734 SPWASPVVLVK
+2734 
-2745 KKDGST
+2745 
-2751 RFCVDYRR
+2751 
-2759 LNDLTKKDSYPLP
+2759 
-2772 RIDATL
+2772 
-2778 DTLSGSQWFS
+2778 
-2788 TLDLKSGYW
+2788 
-2797 QVSIHPE
+2797 
-2804 DREKTAFTTGNGL
+2804 
-2817 WQFKVM
+2817 
-2823 PFGLCNAPATFERLM
+2823 
-2838 ETVLQG
+2838 
-2844 IPLETCLV
+2844 
-2852 YLDDII
+2852 
-2858 VMGKSFEEHLIN
+2858 
-2870 LERVLQK
+2870 
-2877 IRGARLKLNPRKCKP
+2877 
-2892 FKEKVRYL
+2892 
-2900 GHVISRQG
+2900 
-2908 IQTDPDR
+2908 
-2915 TETVRQWPVPRDV
+2915 
-2928 HQLRSFLG
+2928 
-2936 LCSYYRRFVPGFS
+2936 
-2949 NIARPLHRL
+2949 
-2958 TESGRPFSWTIDCE
+2958 
-2972 RAMDK
+2972 
-2977 LKQALS
+2977 
-2983 SPPMLAYPDPGEPF
+2983 
-2997 ILDTDASNTGIGAVL
+2997 
-3012 SQTQDGVER
+3012 
-3021 VIAYFSKTLSKPER
+3021 
-3035 NHCVTRRE
+3035 
-3043 LLAIVKSIE
+3043 
-3052 HFHHYLYGQKF
+3052 
-3063 LLRTDHAALRWLL
+3063 
-3076 NFKSPEG
+3076 
-3083 QLARWIQL
+3083 
-3091 LQEYDMEIQHRK
+3091 
-3103 GKSHGNADALSRRP
+3103 
-3117 CPVNCKHCSKAETQA
+3117 
-3132 ELNIRQ
+3132 
-3138 LSLAEEL
+3138 

>member
-1 MSSGNTPSLARAESP
+1 MAPAHVGIPGNELADSLAKAGALGLPGARESITQLDERDFLRTIKTQCLQEWKSDAAHDWYRAGGTSTGSVLPREQQSLI
-16 SKAEEKPARLG
+16 SRLKSG
-27 SKAQPSAELPA
+27 HLRTMTFQNGCKVFPLCT
-38 RNALKFNSSMKSTKN
+38 KCNS
-53 QRYANPATGGKDANP
+53 QPATPRHIIDCI
-68 AAPTDFAAA
+68 D
-77 SSSEA
+77 SSID
-82 AAQAHRNW
+82 
-90 AELTEDSNS
+90 EL
-99 EYEGNFTIVQKR
+99 Y
-111 KRRRG
+111 
-116 SANSSPA
+116 SSPA
-123 AAPSSNLGGTRTNR
+123 DTIKNLKLYKLDTLVKSNVLYLPMQDNAGKVTQCWVLNHQIF
-137 RPQSSAGWAPRAQE
+137 RPNSSA
-151 VRTTRAHIVEAR
+151 I
-163 ARQAS
+163 
-168 STEDHCVYVER
+168 
-179 SPELEPYH
+179 
-187 YMRAMDRMFGSTREV
+187 
-202 FQVTKMNGHFLV
+202 
-214 GLANR
+214 GLN
-219 GMAERL
+219 
-225 VNEGLEVEGTLHRV
+225 TL
-239 FPFRKRAER
+239 
-248 ITVGNLPFFVGDAA
+248 
-262 VISALTPL
+262 
-270 GRVTSIA
+270 
-277 PKLMKAGPY
+277 
-286 TYNDGRRE
+286 
-294 AFIILRE
+294 
-301 GMTIEGLPTRLNIT
+301 
-315 IKGEAWPAYLSS
+315 
-327 GIRCSRCRG
+327 
-336 QGHRRANC
+336 
-344 PLLAGRTNAPG
+344 
-355 PATPTSPTS
+355 
-364 VPSASA
+364 
-370 PGLPQQPSAQP
+370 
-381 PPPASPSPAMEVSE
+381 
-395 VPSTSRAALP
+395 
-405 PAAPRQSPPVA
+405 
-416 PAIPT
+416 
-421 EMAPPAL
+421 
-428 PPVAPAPSLRAPGS
+428 
-442 HGPAVP
+442 
-448 TLDVE
+448 
-453 MSIEETST
+453 
-461 FRAALKTSPAAV
+461 
-473 PPTPPLPAPQ
+473 
-483 PAGPIP
+483 PI
-489 PAPDEEE
+489 
-496 MTPIMREECMVI
+496 
-508 EILKKL
+508 
-514 KHLTCLRPLYQ
+514 
-525 SGIQPNDLKDAI
+525 
-537 LFIDEKE
+537 
-544 SLMARLTPAMRGVLA
+544 
-559 EFLSAAI
+559 
-566 EPARGKH
+566 
-573 PDVSSD
+573 
-579 LAISQRF
+579 
-586 WIFMYNNVVE
+586 
-596 TPGNETVTR
+596 TR

-754 RMSEGKKVSHLIKG
+754 RMSEGEKTSHLIKG
-768 VAEEVYQALVGKDIS
+768 VAEEVYQALFGKDIG

-797 FKRMRVAPPRFNR
+797 FKRMRVAPPRFSR

-831 IVREEVQKFMAPP
+831 IVREEVQKFIAPP
-844 STFAAQDI
+844 STFTAQDI
-852 DTPSPDLRDVIRSEI
+852 DTPPPDLRDVIRSEI

-887 QYLPQNDRGYRRRT
+887 QYLPQNDQVYRRRT

-1006 RRRRNVQAL
+1006 RRTATMEKNWISVNIQGRNVQAL
-1015 VDSGADYSVISEAF
+1015 VDSGADYSIISEAF

-1061 EVQIKG
+1061 EVRIKG

-1137 VVTSQD
+1137 VVTNQD

-1465 LCLNYKKCHCA
+1465 LCLNYKKCHFA

-1491 TQPDPEKVKAIVH
+1491 TQPDPEK
-1504 FPKPRNISETR
+1504 
-1515 SFLGLSSYYRR
+1515 
-1526 FIKSYANKSRPLNSL
+1526 
-1541 LKKDE
+1541 
-1546 KFIWGE
+1546 GE

-1634 GKFRPYLYGRP
+1634 GIFRPYLYGRP

-1656 WLVGLKDPSGRLA
+1656 WLVGLKDPSCRLA

-1805 RTVSQYIAHCKECQR
+1805 RTVSQYIPHCKECQR

-1839 SSFQKIGID
+1839 SPFQKIGID

-1984 GYSPFFLVH
+1984 GFSPFFLVH
-1993 GREVETPLDSI
+1993 GREVETPLDFI
-2004 LPYQPAGT
+2004 LPCQPAGT

-2029 LARLNILQAQSKD
+2029 LARLNILQAQSKE

-2100 TNTRRRRKTQ
+2100 KNTRRRRKTQ

-2131 QGHSDMESRLRRLEN
+2131 Q
-2146 NVADVPVATPLS
+2146 
-2158 FRIADNSPQLET
+2158 
-2170 TECFSKIKP
+2170 
-2179 PTYDGQTSWK
+2179 
-2189 CFKTQFEVVALGNRW
+2189 
-2204 NSSEKAINLAASL
+2204 
-2217 RGSATEVLQSLPLE
+2217 
-2231 QSLDY
+2231 
-2236 ERLIHALTL
+2236 
-2245 RFGDDI
+2245 
-2251 LQPYHVVKL
+2251 
-2260 KNRRQKRDET
+2260 
-2270 LQELAADVERLA
+2270 
-2282 RLAFPDCPRH
+2282 
-2292 VQDLLAHQNFVD
+2292 
-2304 AIEDPECQQS
+2304 
-2314 VRMSEAKTLQEAL
+2314 
-2327 IHALKFE
+2327 
-2334 AARDATRGYQKVV
+2334 
-2347 RVVKTD
+2347 
-2353 EFQKDGDIKEA
+2353 
-2364 ISQLQRTVKEMKKTS
+2364 
-2379 LTGPGLAMRC
+2379 
-2389 DDASGKI
+2389 
-2396 IRVSSLQG
+2396 
-2404 GSNELATEGLVNG
+2404 
-2417 LPCRMVIDS
+2417 
-2426 GANVTF
+2426 
-2432 LRVDLAQRMESIS
+2432 
-2445 RRIPVS
+2445 
-2451 NELVLQTATGEQAK
+2451 
-2465 VYGQVVL
+2465 
-2472 KFQIGNNL
+2472 
-2480 FSHLGY
+2480 
-2486 LADIKDDCLIGL
+2486 
-2498 DVLRKFGFSIDFQEN
+2498 
-2513 VLKIAGEEI
+2513 
-2522 PLVCSR
+2522 
-2528 SSATNKVL
+2528 
-2536 KVILKSDVKIPPRSE
+2536 
-2551 CILEGRLTASLGVPQ
+2551 
-2566 LLIVEENGQK
+2566 
-2576 FGQKGLLLARTLCK
+2576 
-2590 SDQSNIPIRVVN
+2590 
-2602 LLDSAKTLGKG
+2602 
-2613 TEIAI
+2613 
-2618 AEPVTNVTHCPTVE
+2618 
-2632 NLDKSPCSSLIP
+2632 
-2644 GHLQELLEGTREGL
+2644 
-2658 NWIQQK
+2658 
-2664 KLEHLLCQYED
+2664 
-2675 VFATS
+2675 
-2680 PKDVGRTNVTQ
+2680 
-2691 HRIDTGGATPVKQL
+2691 
-2705 PRRLPMTRR
+2705 
-2714 DEVAKLI
+2714 
-2721 EEMAEQNVIEPSS
+2721 
-2734 SPWASPVVLVK
+2734 
-2745 KKDGST
+2745 
-2751 RFCVDYRR
+2751 
-2759 LNDLTKKDSYPLP
+2759 
-2772 RIDATL
+2772 
-2778 DTLSGSQWFS
+2778 
-2788 TLDLKSGYW
+2788 
-2797 QVSIHPE
+2797 
-2804 DREKTAFTTGNGL
+2804 
-2817 WQFKVM
+2817 
-2823 PFGLCNAPATFERLM
+2823 
-2838 ETVLQG
+2838 
-2844 IPLETCLV
+2844 
-2852 YLDDII
+2852 
-2858 VMGKSFEEHLIN
+2858 
-2870 LERVLQK
+2870 
-2877 IRGARLKLNPRKCKP
+2877 
-2892 FKEKVRYL
+2892 
-2900 GHVISRQG
+2900 
-2908 IQTDPDR
+2908 
-2915 TETVRQWPVPRDV
+2915 
-2928 HQLRSFLG
+2928 
-2936 LCSYYRRFVPGFS
+2936 
-2949 NIARPLHRL
+2949 
-2958 TESGRPFSWTIDCE
+2958 
-2972 RAMDK
+2972 
-2977 LKQALS
+2977 
-2983 SPPMLAYPDPGEPF
+2983 
-2997 ILDTDASNTGIGAVL
+2997 
-3012 SQTQDGVER
+3012 
-3021 VIAYFSKTLSKPER
+3021 
-3035 NHCVTRRE
+3035 
-3043 LLAIVKSIE
+3043 
-3052 HFHHYLYGQKF
+3052 
-3063 LLRTDHAALRWLL
+3063 
-3076 NFKSPEG
+3076 
-3083 QLARWIQL
+3083 
-3091 LQEYDMEIQHRK
+3091 
-3103 GKSHGNADALSRRP
+3103 
-3117 CPVNCKHCSKAETQA
+3117 
-3132 ELNIRQ
+3132 
-3138 LSLAEEL
+3138 

>member
-1 MSSGNTPSLARAESP
+1 MT
-16 SKAEEKPARLG
+16 
-27 SKAQPSAELPA
+27 
-38 RNALKFNSSMKSTKN
+38 
-53 QRYANPATGGKDANP
+53 
-68 AAPTDFAAA
+68 AAPVVNGAFVWMLLLLVLHLD
-77 SSSEA
+77 
-82 AAQAHRNW
+82 
-90 AELTEDSNS
+90 DP
-99 EYEGNFTIVQKR
+99 V
-111 KRRRG
+111 
-116 SANSSPA
+116 
-123 AAPSSNLGGTRTNR
+123 
-137 RPQSSAGWAPRAQE
+137 
-151 VRTTRAHIVEAR
+151 
-163 ARQAS
+163 
-168 STEDHCVYVER
+168 DH
-179 SPELEPYH
+179 
-187 YMRAMDRMFGSTREV
+187 
-202 FQVTKMNGHFLV
+202 
-214 GLANR
+214 
-219 GMAERL
+219 
-225 VNEGLEVEGTLHRV
+225 
-239 FPFRKRAER
+239 
-248 ITVGNLPFFVGDAA
+248 
-262 VISALTPL
+262 
-270 GRVTSIA
+270 
-277 PKLMKAGPY
+277 
-286 TYNDGRRE
+286 
-294 AFIILRE
+294 
-301 GMTIEGLPTRLNIT
+301 
-315 IKGEAWPAYLSS
+315 
-327 GIRCSRCRG
+327 
-336 QGHRRANC
+336 
-344 PLLAGRTNAPG
+344 
-355 PATPTSPTS
+355 
-364 VPSASA
+364 
-370 PGLPQQPSAQP
+370 
-381 PPPASPSPAMEVSE
+381 
-395 VPSTSRAALP
+395 
-405 PAAPRQSPPVA
+405 
-416 PAIPT
+416 
-421 EMAPPAL
+421 
-428 PPVAPAPSLRAPGS
+428 
-442 HGPAVP
+442 
-448 TLDVE
+448 
-453 MSIEETST
+453 
-461 FRAALKTSPAAV
+461 
-473 PPTPPLPAPQ
+473 
-483 PAGPIP
+483 
-489 PAPDEEE
+489 
-496 MTPIMREECMVI
+496 
-508 EILKKL
+508 
-514 KHLTCLRPLYQ
+514 
-525 SGIQPNDLKDAI
+525 LKDA
-537 LFIDEKE
+537 
-544 SLMARLTPAMRGVLA
+544 MRGLA
-559 EFLSAAI
+559 VPLIEQVIIAPIDISYATYIFLYRLEQADKINLEILALPRQ
-566 EPARGKH
+566 PASTMSH
-573 PDVSSD
+573 
-579 LAISQRF
+579 
-586 WIFMYNNVVE
+586 
-596 TPGNETVTR
+596 VTR

-662 QRVARYNKWDDS
+662 QRVARYNKWYNS

-709 CEIFGNKEDT
+709 CEIFENKEDT

-732 TSGENV
+732 TSGENI

-754 RMSEGKKVSHLIKG
+754 RMSEGEKVSHLIKG
-768 VAEEVYQALVGKDIS
+768 VAEEVYQALVGKDIN

-852 DTPSPDLRDVIRSEI
+852 DTSPPDLRYVIRSEI

-887 QYLPQNDRGYRRRT
+887 QYLPQNDQGYRRRT
-901 EGPPNNQRT
+901 DGPPNNQRT

-1006 RRRRNVQAL
+1006 RRTATMEKNWISVNIQGRNVQAL

-1029 RRSIKAPVFKENGPL
+1029 RRSIKAPVFEENGPL

-1091 KATDAIID
+1091 RATDAIID
-1099 CGENKLY
+1099 CGKNKLY
-1106 LSEAEKSYEWKD
+1106 LSEAERSYEWKD

-1123 AMDCVIPPKSFGKI
+1123 ALDCVIPPKSFGKI
-1137 VVTSQD
+1137 VVTNQD

-1177 AVLWVTNS
+1177 AVMWVTNS
-1185 THQSQVIPSDMKIG
+1185 THQSQVIPSDMKVG

-1308 ETKIIRPSSSPW
+1308 GAKIIRPSSSPW

-1326 VRKKDG
+1326 VKKKDG

-1357 DDALDTLSGSRYFS
+1357 DDALKTLSGSRYFS

-1411 NAPATFERMID
+1411 NAPATFERIID

-1455 KVLRCIQQAG
+1455 KVLRFIQQAG
-1465 LCLNYKKCHCA
+1465 LCLNYKKCHFA

-1504 FPKPRNISETR
+1504 FPKPRNISDTR

-1546 KFIWGE
+1546 KLIWGE
-1552 EQDESFRILK
+1552 EQNESFRILK

-1568 PVLGHFIEG
+1568 PVLGHFVEG

-1656 WLVGLKDPSGRLA
+1656 WLVGLKDPYGLSA

-1690 KDADCLSRSPLADTA
+1690 KDAYCLSRSPLADTA

-1783 GHLGFAKTYDRVR
+1783 GHLGFAKTYDR
-1796 KRFYWPGLY
+1796 
-1805 RTVSQYIAHCKECQR
+1805 
-1820 RKGVP
+1820 
-1825 QKPPGLLVPIPPTT
+1825 
-1839 SSFQKIGID
+1839 
-1848 YLGRFP
+1848 
-1854 ISHTGNRWIIVAT
+1854 
-1867 DYLTRF
+1867 
-1873 AITKAAATA
+1873 AAATA

-1963 NWDNILPYVTFAYNT
+1963 NWDSILPYVTFAYNT
-1978 ARQETT
+1978 SRQETT
-1984 GYSPFFLVH
+1984 GCSPFFLVH

-2053 TYKEGDLVWVFTPVR
+2053 TYKEGDLVWVLTPVR

-2131 QGHSDMESRLRRLEN
+2131 QVVSEEGLDKLAEMADKIQEMNPRLQVYESKNKDPTFEEMTATIASLIEEIATLKLEN
-2146 NVADVPVATPLS
+2146 RTRQNWRSNSPRPRQRSRSRSRNGADVSLIPFQVNGTPTED
-2158 FRIADNSPQLET
+2158 IQLYAANG
-2170 TECFSKIKP
+2170 SLI
-2179 PTYDGQTSWK
+2179 PTYGFQILDVDLGQRRN
-2189 CFKTQFEVVALGNRW
+2189 FKWRFITARVYKGILGADFLK
-2204 NSSEKAINLAASL
+2204 EHTL
-2217 RGSATEVLQSLPLE
+2217 
-2231 QSLDY
+2231 
-2236 ERLIHALTL
+2236 LI
-2245 RFGDDI
+2245 D
-2251 LQPYHVVKL
+2251 L
-2260 KNRRQKRDET
+2260 KNRQLVDGCTNLKIRGAVTSMSCGIST
-2270 LQELAADVERLA
+2270 LDKNSKFYNIIYSFPNITIPNLLRPKVQHNVRHFIATKGPPVFA
-2282 RLAFPDCPRH
+2282 R
-2292 VQDLLAHQNFVD
+2292 
-2304 AIEDPECQQS
+2304 
-2314 VRMSEAKTLQEAL
+2314 
-2327 IHALKFE
+2327 
-2334 AARDATRGYQKVV
+2334 ARPLN
-2347 RVVKTD
+2347 
-2353 EFQKDGDIKEA
+2353 
-2364 ISQLQRTVKEMKKTS
+2364 SML
-2379 LTGPGLAMRC
+2379 
-2389 DDASGKI
+2389 
-2396 IRVSSLQG
+2396 
-2404 GSNELATEGLVNG
+2404 
-2417 LPCRMVIDS
+2417 
-2426 GANVTF
+2426 
-2432 LRVDLAQRMESIS
+2432 
-2445 RRIPVS
+2445 
-2451 NELVLQTATGEQAK
+2451 
-2465 VYGQVVL
+2465 
-2472 KFQIGNNL
+2472 
-2480 FSHLGY
+2480 
-2486 LADIKDDCLIGL
+2486 
-2498 DVLRKFGFSIDFQEN
+2498 
-2513 VLKIAGEEI
+2513 LKIAEKEFQYMLDNHI
-2522 PLVCSR
+2522 IRPSR
-2528 SSATNKVL
+2528 
-2536 KVILKSDVKIPPRSE
+2536 
-2551 CILEGRLTASLGVPQ
+2551 
-2566 LLIVEENGQK
+2566 
-2576 FGQKGLLLARTLCK
+2576 
-2590 SDQSNIPIRVVN
+2590 
-2602 LLDSAKTLGKG
+2602 
-2613 TEIAI
+2613 
-2618 AEPVTNVTHCPTVE
+2618 
-2632 NLDKSPCSSLIP
+2632 
-2644 GHLQELLEGTREGL
+2644 
-2658 NWIQQK
+2658 
-2664 KLEHLLCQYED
+2664 
-2675 VFATS
+2675 
-2680 PKDVGRTNVTQ
+2680 
-2691 HRIDTGGATPVKQL
+2691 
-2705 PRRLPMTRR
+2705 
-2714 DEVAKLI
+2714 
-2721 EEMAEQNVIEPSS
+2721 
-2734 SPWASPVVLVK
+2734 SPWASPLHMVRK
-2745 KKDGST
+2745 KEGSW
-2751 RFCVDYRR
+2751 RPCGDYRK
-2759 LNDLTKKDSYPLP
+2759 LNSVTIPDRYPIPKLEDFNHILKKTRYYSKIDLFKAYYQIP
-2772 RIDATL
+2772 INE
-2778 DTLSGSQWFS
+2778 
-2788 TLDLKSGYW
+2788 
-2797 QVSIHPE
+2797 E
-2804 DREKTAFTTGNGL
+2804 DREKTAVIT
-2817 WQFKVM
+2817 
-2823 PFGLCNAPATFERLM
+2823 PFGLFEFEVMSFGLCGAPATFQRFINQ
-2838 ETVLQG
+2838 VLWG
-2844 IPLETCLV
+2844 LDFVFP
-2852 YLDDII
+2852 YLDDIL
-2858 VMGKSFEEHLIN
+2858 VASKSEEEHESHLRAVFSRLDQYGLPQMVFGKTIRLPGEFFQDSQQSIDRDDLIKN
-2870 LERVLQK
+2870 LQK
-2877 IRGARLKLNPRKCKP
+2877 DMSSLQPMKSRINRNPNVFIHKDLQSCSHVFIRKDRVEKPLEPAYEGPFKVLKSTVKYFTVMVEGKEDNVSLDRLKPTYLLKESFMKMMTGASNQGSSRTCDLPR
-2892 FKEKVRYL
+2892 
-2900 GHVISRQG
+2900 
-2908 IQTDPDR
+2908 
-2915 TETVRQWPVPRDV
+2915 PVPRESI
-2928 HQLRSFLG
+2928 LRNPKG
-2936 LCSYYRRFVPGFS
+2936 LV
-2949 NIARPLHRL
+2949 
-2958 TESGRPFSWTIDCE
+2958 
-2972 RAMDK
+2972 
-2977 LKQALS
+2977 
-2983 SPPMLAYPDPGEPF
+2983 
-2997 ILDTDASNTGIGAVL
+2997 V
-3012 SQTQDGVER
+3012 
-3021 VIAYFSKTLSKPER
+3021 
-3035 NHCVTRRE
+3035 
-3043 LLAIVKSIE
+3043 
-3052 HFHHYLYGQKF
+3052 
-3063 LLRTDHAALRWLL
+3063 
-3076 NFKSPEG
+3076 
-3083 QLARWIQL
+3083 
-3091 LQEYDMEIQHRK
+3091 
-3103 GKSHGNADALSRRP
+3103 
-3117 CPVNCKHCSKAETQA
+3117 
-3132 ELNIRQ
+3132 
-3138 LSLAEEL
+3138 